1 MVHVKVGDTVEIGW
15 LVAARAVKSVLNS
28 DALEDFTLDDD
39 PGVVSEVMPSDL
51 LHCDVL
57 FSRRVGAPT
66 LSMQVSMLIPLFSQ
80 LAIQVYR
87 ALCVPTGGL

>member
-1 MVHVKVGDTVEIGW
+1 
-15 LVAARAVKSVLNS
+15 VLNS